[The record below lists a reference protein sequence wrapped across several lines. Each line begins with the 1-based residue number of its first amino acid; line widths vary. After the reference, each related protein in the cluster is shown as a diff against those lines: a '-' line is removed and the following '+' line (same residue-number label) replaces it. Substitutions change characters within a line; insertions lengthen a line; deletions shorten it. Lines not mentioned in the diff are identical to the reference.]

1 MDATMNR
8 SRLVLIVVA
17 LVCAASFR
25 AWAQQ
30 APTEVPSEPIAGW
43 TFRPGIAIG
52 VMYDSNVAI
61 TSAPA
66 STRTTPSDTLMTLD
80 PVGAI
85 SYIGKRTNF
94 DASYRGTFRH
104 YAELDAFDGYDQHV
118 GARVERRATKRFTVF
133 GQNTYSRVPTTD
145 ELDIVGSTVP
155 FRRAGSQHDQL
166 GAGFSYRLTE
176 FDTLSARYDMTW
188 VAFDRQPPDLI
199 GGFIQGV
206 HSELSHAFNRR
217 FSVGGEGGYRSAHM
231 DQFEGGR
238 DLRFVEVGGTMEYRL
253 DEATKLTAGAGYAH
267 LNDLL
272 FQSQRGGLYVRGS
285 LLRRAIRSLF
295 GVSYERS
302 FVPSFGFGGSNRS
315 QEVRGW
321 VDLPP
326 IGRRVFTQ
334 ASMTWRRTI
343 PFEADAL
350 QLDTI
355 QARATAGYAISRW
368 MRAQGFYMYTR
379 QDSIVTGGEINRSRI
394 GGELVLS
401 QPMRIR

>member
-1 MDATMNR
+1 
-8 SRLVLIVVA
+8 
-17 LVCAASFR
+17 
-25 AWAQQ
+25 
-30 APTEVPSEPIAGW
+30 
-43 TFRPGIAIG
+43 
-52 VMYDSNVAI
+52 
-61 TSAPA
+61 
-66 STRTTPSDTLMTLD
+66 MTLD
-80 PVGAI
+80 PVGTI
-85 SYIGKRTNF
+85 SFVGKRTNF

-104 YAELDAFDGYDQHV
+104 YAELDALDGFDQHIR
-118 GARVERRATKRFTVF
+118 ASVERRATKRLTIF
-133 GQNTYSRVPTTD
+133 GQNSYSRVPTTD

-155 FRRAGSQHDQL
+155 FRRAGSEHDQF
-166 GAGFSYRLTE
+166 GAGFTLRLTE
-176 FDTLSARYDMTW
+176 FNTLTTRYDMTW
-188 VAFDRQPPDLI
+188 VSFDRKAPDLT

-217 FSVGGEGGYRSAHM
+217 FSVGGEGGFRSAHM
-231 DQFEGGR
+231 DQFEGAR
-238 DLRFVEVGGTMEYRL
+238 ELRFVELGGTMEYRL
-253 DEATKLTAGAGYAH
+253 TEATRVGAATGYAH
-267 LNDLL
+267 LDDLL

-285 LLRRAIRSLF
+285 LTHRAIRSVF
-295 GVSYERS
+295 GISYDRS

-334 ASMTWRRTI
+334 GAITWRRTV
-343 PFEADAL
+343 PFEANTL

-355 QARATAGYAISRW
+355 QARGTAGYAISRW
-368 MRAQGFYMYTR
+368 MRAQGFYLYTR